1 MIPGWVTLVVKN
13 LPAKAGGSKTQG
25 FDPWVGKIPWRR
37 KRQPSPVFWPGKSQW
52 TEEPGGLESTG
63 SQRVRHNSSDFART
77 QRELESIFHNSRVYT
92 PQCSKILCAVA
103 KTRHSQTNQYFLKI
117 QGRNLFGSFLL
128 PPPSPRSTSRQW
140 GTGVSLTRR
149 QIETKFLVTSKCPR

>member
-1 MIPGWVTLVVKN
+1 MVKNTPANTRDTGDPGLIPGLGRS
-13 LPAKAGGSKTQG
+13 PGEGSGNPLQYSG
-25 FDPWVGKIPWRR
+25 LG
-37 KRQPSPVFWPGKSQW
+37 SPQW

-140 GTGVSLTRR
+140 GTGASLTRR
-149 QIETKFLVTSKCPR
+149 QVETKFLVTSKCPC